1 MRHNDQP
8 ASGGVVVPPETVAA
22 SDTKKKQQK
31 RTLAQLPV
39 YRAAGNLLYVVA
51 EIVKVS
57 PKSHRKFFDLMLCDS
72 AELCKA
78 IGMAEVARNVDDRV
92 WYIDSALVLMNS
104 EKMYFTILKKLEVLP
119 SPKRRADSS
128 SDGESLKAPKVGK
141 IDVINTDLVKKVDSL
156 VKSIVAQLVAWRN
169 NPRGEGVSGN
179 PKDYEGQSAA

>member
-1 MRHNDQP
+1 MGHIDQP
-8 ASGGVVVPPETVAA
+8 SNGVVIPPETVAS
-22 SDTKKKQQK
+22 SDAKKRQQK

-51 EIVKVS
+51 EIVKFS

-78 IGMAEVARNVDDRV
+78 IGMAEVARNNDDRV

-104 EKMYFTILKKLEVLP
+104 EKMYFTILKKLEVIP
-119 SPKRRADSS
+119 SPKRLKKSS
-128 SDGESLKAPKVGK
+128 VDDDDLKTPKIGK
-141 IDVINTDLVKKVDSL
+141 VEVVNNDLVKKVDSL

-169 NPRGEGVSGN
+169 NPRGEGVTN
-179 PKDYEGQSAA
+179 NQ